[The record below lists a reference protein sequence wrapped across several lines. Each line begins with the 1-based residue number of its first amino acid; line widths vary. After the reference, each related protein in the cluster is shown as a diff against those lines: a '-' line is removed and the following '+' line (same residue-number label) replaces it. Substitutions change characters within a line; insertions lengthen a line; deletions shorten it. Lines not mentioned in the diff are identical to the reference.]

1 MSIKNYETRL
11 VTIDSID
18 SVWFGVKYLIAKTSD
33 EIMDE
38 NDIYQYLISGEY
50 RLFIVVEKDSKEFI
64 TAYTTCIS
72 FYPHHKVC
80 RIITLGGSKLS
91 EWYKDSI
98 AFVEDYAKREEC
110 DYMEVFGRRGWVK
123 IMKGYKEECVILR
136 KQLINKG

>member
-64 TAYTTCIS
+64 TAYVTCIAY
-72 FYPHHKVC
+72 YPRHKAC
-80 RIITLGGSKLS
+80 RIISLAGSNLF

-98 AFVEDYAKREEC
+98 AFLENYAKREEC
-110 DYMEVFGRRGWVK
+110 DYMEVFGRRGWIK
-123 IMKGYKEECVILR
+123 IMKDYKEECVILR
-136 KQLINKG
+136 KHLIN